1 MKRIKVV
8 LALAS
13 MVVLLV
19 AFAAPAMAKDN
30 THNAGNDRHL
40 DQRDIRLDRQLLNDN
55 NDLGFV
61 NFEEPF
67 LSGAPFFVNF
77 ENSCPFAGDTEGIVN
92 EFDCLS

>member
-8 LALAS
+8 LAVAS

-19 AFAAPAMAKDN
+19 AFAAPAMAKGN
-30 THNAGNDRHL
+30 TNNNGNDRQL
-40 DQRDIRLDRQLLNDN
+40 DQRDVRLDRQLLNDN

-61 NFEEPF
+61 SFEEPF
-67 LSGAPFFVNF
+67 FFGVPSFFDF

>member
-8 LALAS
+8 LAVAS

-19 AFAAPAMAKDN
+19 AFAAPAMA
-30 THNAGNDRHL
+30 TGNANNNNDRQL
-40 DQRDIRLDRQLLNDN
+40 DQRDIRLDRQLLNEN
-55 NDLGFV
+55 NDFGFAS
-61 NFEEPF
+61 FEEPF
-67 LSGAPFFVNF
+67 FFGVPSFFDF